1 MLANLLQF
9 AGPIII
15 GKLLEYFNNYDESNK
30 SQGFILVT
38 ILILCYLL
46 RTVVFQ
52 HGMRLV
58 NVCSLQVLS
67 CANSLIYNKI
77 LRLSSSTRKYLEA
90 GAIMNNVSVDV
101 MSFYSFVVMNG
112 FLFTSP
118 AMILVA
124 IVMLIMEVGWIG
136 LLTPIV
142 FFFGMIAQQKL
153 LNKGY

>member
-1 MLANLLQF
+1 
-9 AGPIII
+9 
-15 GKLLEYFNNYDESNK
+15 
-30 SQGFILVT
+30 
-38 ILILCYLL
+38 
-46 RTVVFQ
+46 
-52 HGMRLV
+52 
-58 NVCSLQVLS
+58 
-67 CANSLIYNKI
+67 
-77 LRLSSSTRKYLEA
+77 
-90 GAIMNNVSVDV
+90 MNNVSVDV